1 MSIEGIIDGLKEII
15 EGYDLGVHVG
25 FVKEAI
31 NALTEVDKSLDEA
44 YAAGKYDQ
52 LQECFS
58 DIIEEMT
65 KGGLS

>member
-15 EGYDLGVHVG
+15 EGYDLGVHDG